1 MMSMS
6 ARKKRTRGARDSFP
20 PLTRPPNGGGRT
32 SWQLVP
38 LLTLLA
44 ATALG
49 AQPFPAPTTPQEVE
63 QYIKRQP
70 NNYELRLQAASFYM
84 RRGFHAAAIP
94 HLQAAT
100 RLRPKEV
107 FAWIGLG
114 DAQALAGKLKDA
126 RASYE
131 RARAL
136 APQEPLVYRGLGEL
150 YLHEKQLEKA
160 KQTFLKGLKLNPSSL
175 DLLLSLGNLLV
186 VMNDAPLAVKY
197 LKRAVELAPNDAEAH
212 YLLGEAYERNRH
224 LNAALKENLIAIQLN
239 PSYAEAYG
247 RVGLYYIKL
256 TRYLEARKYLEKAIT
271 LNPAE
276 SHYYWALGDAYF
288 YDISDPK
295 RYDKAIALYAKAL
308 KLDPNNTNALY
319 SMGMALSRR
328 GRLEDLKRAI
338 PYLERFA
345 RLAPEGPEEIQPYY
359 LLSEVYR
366 RLGDQKQAKKYLTL
380 FRKAKD
386 RRKARL
392 TRVFAAKSFL
402 DTAEAHVRLGNRY
415 LQQGNAP
422 LALKEF
428 QFALERNPHLPAAKE
443 GLKRARQKWAEREKK

>member
-1 MMSMS
+1 MMGMS
-6 ARKKRTRGARDSFP
+6 GREEHICRARIPIPTLFGKHVK
-20 PLTRPPNGGGRT
+20 GGKGF
-32 SWQLVP
+32 LAL

-44 ATALG
+44 ATALC
-49 AQPFPAPTTPQEVE
+49 AQAPPAPTTPQEVE

-70 NNYELRLQAASFYM
+70 NHYELRLQAASFYM
-84 RRGFHAAAIP
+84 RQGLHAAAIP

-100 RLRPKEV
+100 RLRPKEA

-131 RARAL
+131 RARAI
-136 APQEPLVYRGLGEL
+136 APKEPLVYRGLGEL
-150 YLHEKQLEKA
+150 YLHEKQLGKA
-160 KQTFLKGLKLNPSSL
+160 KQTFLKGLKMNPASL

-212 YLLGEAYERNRH
+212 YLLGEAHERNRH

-247 RVGLYYIKL
+247 RVGLYYVKL
-256 TRYLEARKYLEKAIT
+256 TRYKEARKYLEKAMA

-276 SHYYWALGDAYF
+276 SHYRWALGDAYF
-288 YDISDPK
+288 YDLSVPD
-295 RYDKAIALYAKAL
+295 RYDKAIALYEKAL

-328 GRLEDLKRAI
+328 GRKEDLRRAI

-345 RLAPEGPEEIQPYY
+345 RLVPEGPEEIQPYY
-359 LLSEVYR
+359 LLAEVYR
-366 RLGDQKQAKKYLTL
+366 RLGDQKRAKKYLAL
-380 FRKAKD
+380 FQKAKD

-392 TRVFAAKSFL
+392 TRVFATKSFL

-415 LQQGNAP
+415 LKGGNAF

-428 QFALERNPHLPAAKE
+428 QFALERNPNLPAAKE
-443 GLKRARQKWAEREKK
+443 GLKQAQERLKKQKEKK

>member
-1 MMSMS
+1 MMGMS
-6 ARKKRTRGARDSFP
+6 GREEHIGRARVPIP
-20 PLTRPPNGGGRT
+20 PVFGKHVKDGKGFLA
-32 SWQLVP
+32 L

-44 ATALG
+44 ATALW
-49 AQPFPAPTTPQEVE
+49 AQAPPAPTTPQEVE

-84 RRGFHAAAIP
+84 RQGFHGAAIP

-100 RLRPKEV
+100 RLRPKEA

-114 DAQALAGKLKDA
+114 DAQALAGKLKEA

-131 RARAL
+131 RARAI
-136 APQEPLVYRGLGEL
+136 APKEPLVYRGLGEL
-150 YLHEKQLEKA
+150 YLHEKQLGKA
-160 KQTFLKGLKLNPSSL
+160 KQTFLKGLEVNPASL

-212 YLLGEAYERNRH
+212 YLLGEAHERNRH

-247 RVGLYYIKL
+247 RVGLYYVKL
-256 TRYLEARKYLEKAIT
+256 TRYKEARKYLEKAIA

-276 SHYYWALGDAYF
+276 SHYHWALGDAYF

-295 RYDKAIALYAKAL
+295 RYDKAIALYEKAL

-328 GRLEDLKRAI
+328 GRKEDLRRAI

-345 RLAPEGPEEIQPYY
+345 RLVPEGPEEIQPYY
-359 LLSEVYR
+359 LLSEAYR
-366 RLGDQKQAKKYLTL
+366 RLGDQKQAKKYLAL
-380 FRKAKD
+380 FQKAKD

-392 TRVFAAKSFL
+392 TRVFATKSFL

-415 LQQGNAP
+415 LKEGNAQ

-428 QFALERNPHLPAAKE
+428 QFALKRNPNLPAAKE
-443 GLKRARQKWAEREKK
+443 GLKQAQERLKKQKEKK